1 MPRLLLAA
9 LFAFSLTL
17 SAAGPLNIPFKE
29 YKLDNG
35 LRVIL
40 SEDHTA
46 PSYSIAVTYDVGS
59 RDEKSGRT
67 GFAHLFE
74 HMMYQGSANIGKG
87 EHFSLVF
94 TNGGTMNGTTSQDRT
109 NYFETLPSNQLD
121 LGLFLESDRMR
132 SLVVNQANLVN
143 QRKAV
148 QEEMRLRD
156 DNQPYGK
163 TLDADIGTAYNSFA
177 YKHPIIGSMEDLNAA
192 TVEDVAAFFKR
203 YYAPNN
209 AVLTLVGDFKSDE
222 ALARI
227 KKFFGDIPAQPAP
240 PKPDISEPEQKAER
254 RTTIEDKFAQVPRLD
269 VVYKIPP
276 GDTKDF
282 YAIDVLTDVLA
293 GGTSSRIYQNL
304 VKEKQLSVQAG
315 GFSYEHRGPSLA
327 LFIAYLRPGSD
338 PKDTEKVIQEEIEKI
353 KAGGITD
360 DELEKIRMQNK
371 LGNVRQLQNT
381 GSRAIQLGQFAVYY
395 HDPGLINTQ
404 IEKTLSVTKED
415 VQRVAKKY
423 LVDANRTVVLT
434 MPKAQ
439 GTK

>member
-9 LFAFSLTL
+9 LLAFSLTL

-132 SLVVNQANLVN
+132 SLVVNQANLDN

-148 QEEMRLRD
+148 QVLVER
-156 DNQPYGK
+156 NK
-163 TLDADIGTAYNSFA
+163 LDHSCGRSRRIR
-177 YKHPIIGSMEDLNAA
+177 I
-192 TVEDVAAFFKR
+192 
-203 YYAPNN
+203 
-209 AVLTLVGDFKSDE
+209 
-222 ALARI
+222 AR
-227 KKFFGDIPAQPAP
+227 
-240 PKPDISEPEQKAER
+240 KAER
-254 RTTIEDKFAQVPRLD
+254 VTRAFDLD
-269 VVYKIPP
+269 
-276 GDTKDF
+276 
-282 YAIDVLTDVLA
+282 LA
-293 GGTSSRIYQNL
+293 AVARQYFMPMFSRC
-304 VKEKQLSVQAG
+304 
-315 GFSYEHRGPSLA
+315 
-327 LFIAYLRPGSD
+327 
-338 PKDTEKVIQEEIEKI
+338 
-353 KAGGITD
+353 
-360 DELEKIRMQNK
+360 
-371 LGNVRQLQNT
+371 
-381 GSRAIQLGQFAVYY
+381 
-395 HDPGLINTQ
+395 LI
-404 IEKTLSVTKED
+404 
-415 VQRVAKKY
+415 
-423 LVDANRTVVLT
+423 
-434 MPKAQ
+434 
-439 GTK
+439 